1 MGLWGRL
8 YQRRQQLS
16 RMTEAQYFGTEKPSS
31 AMLHICGTAL
41 MLHTLPLSATRRK
54 TEVRGLNPELSF
66 TSEVLHT
73 SWFHRG
79 LTPLRDSRL
88 NLLRIEPQ
96 APLRPDAGATPCAH
110 ATHGRPTSG
119 PAWTSSCSYPG
130 ELEPLRWRIE
140 QRSVFRPSADLE

>member
-1 MGLWGRL
+1 MDPKPLCVCVIRTPNDG
-8 YQRRQQLS
+8 
-16 RMTEAQYFGTEKPSS
+16 GTVFWNRKAFKCNASHMRNSPH
-31 AMLHICGTAL
+31 AA
-41 MLHTLPLSATRRK
+41 HTPPFCYPQK
-54 TEVRGLNPELSF
+54 KKEVRGLNPELSF

-79 LTPLRDSRL
+79 LTPLKDSRL

-130 ELEPLRWRIE
+130 ELEPLCWRIE